1 MVFSFAVRLAVG
13 KPSEKRSDTQVP
25 LAKAL
30 VFTQPDYYTIK
41 NLKSNWLIFGY
52 LARNEPVLIAGS
64 IVFKTAL

>member
-30 VFTQPDYYTIK
+30 VFLQPDYYTIK
-41 NLKSNWLIFGY
+41 NLKSNWLISRHLTRKRKYGT
-52 LARNEPVLIAGS
+52 
-64 IVFKTAL
+64 VFDTV